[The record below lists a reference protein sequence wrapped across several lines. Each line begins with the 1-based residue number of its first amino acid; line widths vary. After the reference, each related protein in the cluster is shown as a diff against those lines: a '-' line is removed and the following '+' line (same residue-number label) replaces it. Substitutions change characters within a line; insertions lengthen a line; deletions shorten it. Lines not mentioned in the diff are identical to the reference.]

1 MKNYYLWR
9 RKRTLL
15 ILDKRKGKKII
26 GKLKP
31 KIKIKPM
38 QKYTTERFNKI
49 KTQQILCH
57 DKIRPQYDHLSATYY
72 LGRAFPNQRY
82 VK

>member
-1 MKNYYLWR
+1 
-9 RKRTLL
+9 
-15 ILDKRKGKKII
+15 
-26 GKLKP
+26 
-31 KIKIKPM
+31 M

-49 KTQQILCH
+49 KTQQILYH
-57 DKIRPQYDHLSATYY
+57 DKIRPHYGHLSVTDY

>member
-1 MKNYYLWR
+1 
-9 RKRTLL
+9 
-15 ILDKRKGKKII
+15 
-26 GKLKP
+26 
-31 KIKIKPM
+31 M
-38 QKYTTERFNKI
+38 QKYATEKFNKI

-57 DKIRPQYDHLSATYY
+57 DKIRPQHDHVSETYY

>member
-1 MKNYYLWR
+1 
-9 RKRTLL
+9 
-15 ILDKRKGKKII
+15 
-26 GKLKP
+26 
-31 KIKIKPM
+31 M

-57 DKIRPQYDHLSATYY
+57 DKIRLQNGNLSATDYQ
-72 LGRAFPNQRY
+72 GRPFPNQRY

>member
-1 MKNYYLWR
+1 M
-9 RKRTLL
+9 LL
-15 ILDKRKGKKII
+15 ILNKRKRKKN
-26 GKLKP
+26 KLKP

-38 QKYTTERFNKI
+38 QKYATERFNKI

-57 DKIRPQYDHLSATYY
+57 DKIRPQYGHLSATDY

-82 VK
+82 VKSL

>member
-1 MKNYYLWR
+1 
-9 RKRTLL
+9 
-15 ILDKRKGKKII
+15 
-26 GKLKP
+26 
-31 KIKIKPM
+31 M

-57 DKIRPQYDHLSATYY
+57 DKIMPQYGHLLATYY
-72 LGRAFPNQRY
+72 LGRAFSNQRY

>member
-1 MKNYYLWR
+1 
-9 RKRTLL
+9 
-15 ILDKRKGKKII
+15 
-26 GKLKP
+26 
-31 KIKIKPM
+31 M

-57 DKIRPQYDHLSATYY
+57 DKIRPQYGHLSATYY
-72 LGRAFPNQRY
+72 LGRAFPKQRY